1 MATTSFQGIIRSYG
15 GQDRSTSTTPGV
27 VLLSE
32 VISFNA
38 AATSGSLTP
47 VRIGTSATA
56 GKEFVLPKGSI
67 PVTFTVVA
75 PSTGG
80 GSTVDI
86 GTTADVDG
94 FFNEVTSVTK
104 GSVLEQAD
112 LVVAGGTPAN
122 ATVAASVGASAGTG
136 TVTGVFTY
144 TCVDNAR
151 PGESQPELV
160 SA

>member
-1 MATTSFQGIIRSYG
+1 MATTTFQGIVRSHG
-15 GQDRSTSTTPGV
+15 GQDKSVTTPGV
-27 VLLSE
+27 VVLSE

-38 AATSGSLTP
+38 AAAAASFIP

-56 GKEFVLPKGSI
+56 GNTFILPKGAI
-67 PVTFTVVA
+67 PISFTVVS
-75 PSTGG
+75 PSTGA

-94 FFNEVTSVTK
+94 FFNEVASVTK
-104 GSVLEQAD
+104 GSIKGADGVL
-112 LVVAGGTPAN
+112 VIAGGIPAN
-122 ATVAASVGASAGTG
+122 AIVAASVGAEAGTG

-144 TCVDNAR
+144 TVVDNAK

-160 SA
+160 

>member
-15 GQDRSTSTTPGV
+15 GQDKSVTTPGV
-27 VLLSE
+27 VVLSE

-38 AATSGSLTP
+38 AAAAVNLTP

-56 GKEFVLPKGSI
+56 GATFILPKGAI
-67 PVTFTVVA
+67 PISFTVVVA
-75 PSTGG
+75 SSGA

-94 FFNEVTSVTK
+94 FFNEVASVTK
-104 GSVLEQAD
+104 GSIKGAD
-112 LVVAGGTPAN
+112 GALVIAGGIPAN
-122 ATVAASVGASAGTG
+122 ATVAASVGATAGTG

-144 TCVDNAR
+144 TIVDNAQ
-151 PGESQPELV
+151 PGESQSL
-160 SA
+160 

>member
-1 MATTSFQGIIRSYG
+1 MATTTFQGKVRSYG
-15 GQDRSTSTTPGV
+15 GQDKSSGATPGV

-38 AATSGSLTP
+38 AATAGSLTP

-56 GKEFVLPKGSI
+56 GNLFVLPKGAI
-67 PVTFTVVA
+67 PVSFTVVA
-75 PSTGG
+75 ASTGA

-94 FFNEVTSVTK
+94 FFNEVASVTK
-104 GSVLEQAD
+104 GSIKGAD
-112 LVVAGGTPAN
+112 GALVVAGGIPAN
-122 ATVAASVGASAGTG
+122 ATVAASVGATAGTG

-144 TCVDNAR
+144 TVVDNAVA
-151 PGESQPELV
+151 GEAQIN
-160 SA
+160 